1 MNDQQSRQLKTG
13 GDPRT
18 LADYAALREEIGKL
32 THPARPD
39 VDWQQVERL
48 SLSLFRQNGVELQTA
63 AWYTL
68 ARTHLAGLYGLN
80 EGLAILEALLTHQ
93 WGALWPQPVHARME
107 IMASLCQRLQSAL
120 RSLSLSYPDL
130 PLVYQAEQHLNGLR
144 DVLQRLELK
153 NASQIGELCAFMHN
167 ATVRLENADAS
178 KGEEMAVVVP
188 SAAAQAA
195 VSIASV
201 TPSAEPLVYVA
212 RQEPVAPRIIT
223 ESPEPRRQWKG
234 FAAGML
240 TMLLVGGAGLWGW
253 NSLYLAEQPLPAVA
267 NEAALKELQQQSPL
281 WLVDYGFSLAA
292 RAQPQGAARLKE
304 QWQQYLTGSALPVQ
318 KMAGWHEGMA
328 QLRGLADRLNELDEK
343 RGKYITVSELKS
355 FVFSTTQSF
364 SRAIPLE
371 EELRRLSL
379 ESSPQPVAQKE
390 IETHLQQIIARYSL
404 ITAAQQGRQ

>member
-1 MNDQQSRQLKTG
+1 MEGVCCRDAHHAARG
-13 GDPRT
+13 G
-18 LADYAALREEIGKL
+18 
-32 THPARPD
+32 
-39 VDWQQVERL
+39 
-48 SLSLFRQNGVELQTA
+48 
-63 AWYTL
+63 
-68 ARTHLAGLYGLN
+68 
-80 EGLAILEALLTHQ
+80 
-93 WGALWPQPVHARME
+93 
-107 IMASLCQRLQSAL
+107 
-120 RSLSLSYPDL
+120 
-130 PLVYQAEQHLNGLR
+130 
-144 DVLQRLELK
+144 
-153 NASQIGELCAFMHN
+153 
-167 ATVRLENADAS
+167 
-178 KGEEMAVVVP
+178 
-188 SAAAQAA
+188 
-195 VSIASV
+195 
-201 TPSAEPLVYVA
+201 
-212 RQEPVAPRIIT
+212 
-223 ESPEPRRQWKG
+223 
-234 FAAGML
+234 
-240 TMLLVGGAGLWGW
+240 GGGLWGW

-292 RAQPQGAARLKE
+292 RAQPQDAARLKE